1 MLKKQRKCY
10 IRKRELTFLGKGGS
24 GVWITSEVEIPDEL
38 FDKFEQGKLVLFVG
52 AGVSMKGNSNLPNF
66 DDLVDDIANALYV
79 DKREENEPHDYYL
92 GKIAKTKD
100 VHQIA
105 KNLVHVADSKPN
117 PLHYSI
123 LQLFSVDENVRIV
136 TTNFDRHFSTVIEES
151 KRKANI
157 YYAPALPTGRAFKGL
172 AYIHGNVEQ
181 EEENLILTD
190 GDFGRAYLTEG
201 WARRFLVDLFSNYTV
216 LFIGYSHND
225 PVMKYLATGLPP
237 STRRYAF
244 VAQGDN
250 TYHWEHLGIKP
261 IVYPN
266 KSQNHQSLAKAVQ
279 RWAELMG
286 DNYIT
291 KRTRIRDIVTV
302 PPSLEQEQLS
312 YVKQSIKK
320 IETLRYFVEFARDY
334 EWVEWL
340 EKDGQLRNLFSEEAE
355 TSEKDQLL
363 AKWIVDHFLV
373 SHQNELFQLMYKN
386 NTEISALLWNT
397 ICTFLVDME
406 QPIHMDTFAKWLLLL
421 LEKAR
426 ENEFFIENLPSLL
439 HKCTYPKHKEIIVL
453 LFTCILDGKL
463 KLKRLRQ
470 WEPEMQD
477 VVELAETNHLSD
489 TTFSKMQHIWEV
501 KIKPHLSYFSIPIL
515 QVGLEKLQRLGLKQ
529 QALQI
534 HDSVSESR
542 SAIEPHEQDSQ
553 PRGFSFLI
561 NIVRD
566 CMDYVCVHFEDKA
579 NFYISFMME
588 FGNTLQKR
596 IAVHSMNH
604 TVFRTQNEKIEWLLQ
619 HQMLTEDSCKH
630 EVFQLLKNHYEH
642 VSEHTKQKVLT
653 TIEKQFEEKTCYL
666 ACNLIDWLYMC
677 DPTNERTKRTYEF
690 MKQKFPHFLSRQF
703 PDLQEER
710 TLQTITCNL
719 TTDGLLHMKEE
730 EMIRQVL
737 QYSQE
742 GLFEKHHFLEMLSKA
757 CKTNV
762 QWSISLAYQLV
773 KYKEVSKEVWFV
785 FIREWRNN
793 RKLTDKQMQELLPL
807 LHQFVRHATYHW
819 IISSFL
825 YEKSNQLAE
834 FQEETIRAI
843 KQLAFSMFPH
853 VMKGEHAGSK
863 EQVDYYNEAAQH
875 PVGKTTAVLLK
886 LLAYEHLYDRNIHA
900 YLYVFEEQMR
910 KKSYYVN
917 IMIARLTADL
927 TFLYHIEKHWCRK
940 HMIPYLDLQQN
951 EEETKYAWAGFVN
964 TQINLPLFIQTKKYI
979 AFAVRYLHLL
989 NKQTQEVFMKWL
1001 SLVFLKCILYWDK
1014 QLDWLNTLFIQ
1025 GEEVEKVK
1033 FVENVSY
1040 YVKSLSIKEQQKFWR
1055 NWLADFLVE
1064 RPKMS
1069 IIAEKEYIIFLRF
1082 VLYMDVIAE
1091 KGIET
1096 VLSYFSITSLQ
1107 EEKQA
1112 LKELL
1117 KQLLEKNELIHQNS
1131 KVYAT
1136 LFFVLLT
1143 KINDAECIENEVIH
1157 LWLLFDEMKLEN
1169 TLLERIQNE
1178 IMRIGMINRN
1188 ENDSHLLF

>member
-1 MLKKQRKCY
+1 M
-10 IRKRELTFLGKGGS
+10 
-24 GVWITSEVEIPDEL
+24 WITSQVEIPDEL
-38 FDKFEQGKLVLFVG
+38 FDKLEQGKLVLFVG

-66 DDLVDDIANALYV
+66 DDLVDDIANTLYME
-79 DKREENEPHDYYL
+79 KREENEPHDYYL
-92 GKIAKTKD
+92 GKIAKTKN

-105 KNLVHVADSKPN
+105 KNLVHVAYSKPN
-117 PLHYSI
+117 PLHYAI
-123 LQLFSVDENVRIV
+123 LQLFAANENVRIV
-136 TTNFDRHFSTVIEES
+136 TTNFDQHFTTVLEES
-151 KRKANI
+151 NRKINI

-244 VAQGDN
+244 VAEGDN

-266 KSQNHQSLAKAVQ
+266 KAQNHQSLAKAVQ

-312 YVKQSIKK
+312 YIKQSVKK

-340 EKDGQLRNLFSEEAE
+340 EKEGQLRNLFSEEAE

-363 AKWIVDHFLV
+363 AQWIVDHFLV

-386 NTEISALLWNT
+386 NTEISTLFWNT
-397 ICTFLVDME
+397 ICTFLVDTE
-406 QPIHMDTFAKWLLLL
+406 QPIDIVSFAKWLLLL
-421 LEKAR
+421 LEKAKR
-426 ENEFFIENLPSLL
+426 NEFFSESLPSLL
-439 HKCTYPKHKEIIVL
+439 NKCTYPEHKEVMVL
-453 LFTCILDGKL
+453 LLTCILDGKL

-470 WEPEMQD
+470 WEHEMQD
-477 VVELAETNHLSD
+477 VIELAETNHLS
-489 TTFSKMQHIWEV
+489 TANFSRLQHIWEV
-501 KIKPHLSYFSIPIL
+501 KLKPHLSYFSIPIL
-515 QVGLEKLQRLGLKQ
+515 QIGLEKLQRLTLKQ
-529 QALQI
+529 QALEI
-534 HDSVSESR
+534 YDSVSGLR

-553 PRGFSFLI
+553 PREFSFLI

-566 CMDYVCVHFEDKA
+566 CLDYACVHYEDKA

-604 TVFRTQNEKIEWLLQ
+604 TVFRTENEKIEWLLQ
-619 HQMLTEDSCKH
+619 HQLLTEDTCKH

-642 VSEHTKQKVLT
+642 AAEHTKQKVLA
-653 TIEKQFEEKTCYL
+653 TIVKQFEEKTCYL
-666 ACNLIDWLYMC
+666 ACNLIDWLYLC
-677 DPTNERTKRTYEF
+677 VPNHESTKQTYES
-690 MKQKFPHFLSRQF
+690 MKLKFPHFLSRKF

-710 TLQTITCNL
+710 TLQPITCNL
-719 TTDGLLHMKEE
+719 TIDGLLHMKEE
-730 EMIRQVL
+730 EMVRQVI

-742 GLFEKHHFLEMLSKA
+742 GLVEKHHFLEMLSKA

-762 QWSISLAYQLV
+762 QWSISLAYQLIG
-773 KYKEVSKEVWFV
+773 YKEVSKEVWFV
-785 FIREWRNN
+785 LIREWRNN
-793 RKLTDKQMQELLPL
+793 RQLTDKNIQEILPL
-807 LHQFVRHATYHW
+807 LHQFVRYVTYHW
-819 IISSFL
+819 LISSFL
-825 YEKSNQLAE
+825 YEKSNLLAE
-834 FQEETIRAI
+834 FQEDTIRAV
-843 KQLAFSMFPH
+843 KQLAFSLFPH
-853 VMKGEHAGSK
+853 VMKGEQGKGK
-863 EQVDYYNEAAQH
+863 EQTDYYNEAVQH
-875 PVGKTTAVLLK
+875 PVGKITAALLK

-910 KKSYYVN
+910 EKSYYVN

-927 TFLYHIEKHWCRK
+927 TFLFHIEKHWCRK
-940 HMIPYLDLQQN
+940 HLIPYLDLQKN
-951 EEETKYAWAGFVN
+951 KEETKYAWAGFVN

-979 AFAVRYLHLL
+979 AFAVRHFHLL
-989 NKQTQEVFMKWL
+989 NAQTQDVFRKWL
-1001 SLVFLKCILYWDK
+1001 SLVFLKCILYWDE
-1014 QLDWLNTLFIQ
+1014 QIDWLYALFIQ
-1025 GEEVEKVK
+1025 GEEMEKVK
-1033 FVENVSY
+1033 FIENLSY
-1040 YVKSLSIKEQQKFWR
+1040 YVKTLSLKEQQKFWKD
-1055 NWLADFLVE
+1055 WLAGFLVE
-1064 RPKMS
+1064 RPMMS
-1069 IIAEKEYIIFLRF
+1069 IISKKEYIIFLRF
-1082 VLYMDVIAE
+1082 VLYMDSIAE

-1096 VLSYFSITSLQ
+1096 VLSYFSICSLQ
-1107 EEKQA
+1107 DEKQA
-1112 LKELL
+1112 LENLL
-1117 KQLLEKNELIHQNS
+1117 RQLLGKSELIHQCP

-1143 KINDAECIENEVIH
+1143 KINDAEYIENEVIH
-1157 LWLLFDEMKLEN
+1157 LWQLFNEMSLEN
-1169 TLLERIQNE
+1169 TLLEGIRNE
-1178 IMRIGMINRN
+1178 MMRIGMMNQNTN
-1188 ENDSHLLF
+1188 ESHLL

>member
-1 MLKKQRKCY
+1 M
-10 IRKRELTFLGKGGS
+10 
-24 GVWITSEVEIPDEL
+24 WITSEVEIPDEL
-38 FDKFEQGKLVLFVG
+38 FDKLEQGKLVVFVG

-66 DDLVDDIANALYV
+66 DDLVDYIANALYV
-79 DKREENEPHDYYL
+79 EKREENEPHDYYL

-105 KNLVHVADSKPN
+105 KNLVHVDYSKPN
-117 PLHYSI
+117 PLHNSI
-123 LQLFSVDENVRIV
+123 LQLFAVDENVRIV
-136 TTNFDRHFSTVIEES
+136 TTNFDQHFTTLLEES
-151 KRKANI
+151 KRKVNI

-181 EEENLILTD
+181 EKENLILTD

-244 VAQGDN
+244 VAHGEN

-266 KSQNHQSLAKAVQ
+266 EMQNHQSLAKAVQ

-312 YVKQSIKK
+312 YIKQSVKK

-340 EKDGQLRNLFSEEAE
+340 EKEGQLRNLFSEEAD

-363 AKWIVDHFLV
+363 AQWIVDHFLL

-386 NTEISALLWNT
+386 NSKISALLWNT

-406 QPIHMDTFAKWLLLL
+406 QPIHTVSFAKWLLLL
-421 LEKAR
+421 LEKAKTK
-426 ENEFFIENLPSLL
+426 EFFIGNLPSLL
-439 HKCTYPKHKEIIVL
+439 HKCTYPEHKEIMVL
-453 LFTCILDGKL
+453 LLTCILDEKL
-463 KLKRLRQ
+463 KLKRIRQ
-470 WEPEMQD
+470 WEQETQD
-477 VVELAETNHLSD
+477 VVELAETNYLSAE
-489 TTFSKMQHIWEV
+489 TFSKMQHIWEV
-501 KIKPHLSYFSIPIL
+501 KIKPHLSYFAIPIL
-515 QVGLEKLQRLGLKQ
+515 QIGLEKLQRLALKQ
-529 QALQI
+529 KTLQI
-534 HDSVSESR
+534 HDTISESR

-553 PRGFSFLI
+553 PREFSFLI

-566 CMDYVCVHFEDKA
+566 CMNYICAHDENKA
-579 NFYISFMME
+579 NFYIAYMLE

-619 HQMLTEDSCKH
+619 HKLLIEDSCKH

-642 VSEHTKQKVLT
+642 ASESSKQKVL
-653 TIEKQFEEKTCYL
+653 KNVMKHFEVKTCYA

-677 DPTNERTKRTYEF
+677 APDNESTKQTYEF
-690 MKQKFPHFLSRQF
+690 MKQKFPHFLSRKY

-710 TLQTITCNL
+710 TLQPITCNL
-719 TTDGLLHMKEE
+719 TADGLLHMREE
-730 EMIRQVL
+730 EMVRQVL
-737 QYSQE
+737 QYSHE
-742 GLFEKHHFLEMLSKA
+742 GLFEKHHFLEMLSKT
-757 CKTNV
+757 CKTNA

-773 KYKEVSKEVWFV
+773 RYKEVSKEVWFV
-785 FIREWRNN
+785 LMREWRNN
-793 RKLTDKQMQELLPL
+793 RKLTNEQIQEILPL
-807 LHQFVRHATYHW
+807 LHQFVRYATYHW
-819 IISSFL
+819 LISSFL
-825 YEKSNQLAE
+825 YEKSNRLEE
-834 FQEETIRAI
+834 FQEDTIRAV
-843 KQLAFSMFPH
+843 KQLAFSLFPH
-853 VMKGEHAGSK
+853 VMKGEQGGRK
-863 EQVDYYNEAAQH
+863 EQTDYYNEAVQH
-875 PVGKTTAVLLK
+875 PVGKITAVLLK

-917 IMIARLTADL
+917 VMLARLTADL
-927 TFLYHIEKHWCRK
+927 TFLYHIEKQWCRK
-940 HMIPYLDLQQN
+940 HMIPYLDLQKN

-979 AFAVRYLHLL
+979 AFAVRHLHLL
-989 NKQTQEVFMKWL
+989 NEQTQEVFMKWL
-1001 SLVFLKCILYWDK
+1001 SLVFLKCILYWDE
-1014 QLDWLNTLFIQ
+1014 QIDWLYTLFIQ
-1025 GEEVEKVK
+1025 GEELEKVK
-1033 FVENVSY
+1033 FVGNVSY
-1040 YVKSLSIKEQQKFWR
+1040 YVKTLSIKEQQKFWQD
-1055 NWLADFLVE
+1055 WLADFLVE

-1069 IIAEKEYIIFLRF
+1069 IISGKEYIIFLQF
-1082 VLYMDVIAE
+1082 VLHMEAIAE
-1091 KGIET
+1091 KGIEA
-1096 VLSYFSITSLQ
+1096 VLSYFSISSLHK
-1107 EEKQA
+1107 EKQEVKY
-1112 LKELL
+1112 LF
-1117 KQLLEKNELIHQNS
+1117 KQMLEKSELIHQNP
-1131 KVYAT
+1131 KVYAN

-1143 KINDAECIENEVIH
+1143 KLNDAECIENEIIN
-1157 LWLLFDEMKLEN
+1157 LQKIFDETKLEN
-1169 TLLERIQNE
+1169 TLFECIQNE
-1178 IMRIGMINRN
+1178 MMRIGMINRN
-1188 ENDSHLLF
+1188 ANDSHLLL